1 MIREHDSEPVPGLP
15 EALPPGERIL
25 WQGSPAWWSLARHA
39 FHAAKIAIYCAI
51 MVAWRVISDL
61 VDGMAISDAVVGGLW
76 LLPLAALAIG
86 LPTFFGW
93 LYARTTLYTVTNR
106 RVVIRSGVAIPTAF
120 NLPFKVIGA
129 AAMRRY
135 RDGTGDLPLALAGSD
150 RIAYLHLWPNARPW
164 RLARP
169 EPMLRSVPDVARV
182 AETLGQALAAAAG
195 LPSPVRSGKDAAPSA
210 PPGLVK
216 AAA

>member
-1 MIREHDSEPVPGLP
+1 
-15 EALPPGERIL
+15 
-25 WQGSPAWWSLARHA
+25 
-39 FHAAKIAIYCAI
+39 
-51 MVAWRVISDL
+51 VISDL
-61 VDGMAISDAVVGGLW
+61 ADGVAIGDALVGGLW
-76 LLPLAALAIG
+76 LLPLATLAIG

-93 LYARTTLYTVTNR
+93 LYARTTLYTITNR

-135 RDGTGDLPLALAGSD
+135 RDGTGDLPLALVGPD

-182 AETLGQALAAAAG
+182 AETVGEALASACG
-195 LPSPVRSGKDAAPSA
+195 LPSPARSGEDAASSA

>member
-1 MIREHDSEPVPGLP
+1 MIREHDCEPVPGLP

-25 WQGSPAWWSLARHA
+25 WQGSPACWSLARHA
-39 FHAAKIAIYCAI
+39 FHTAKIAIYCAVI
-51 MVAWRVISDL
+51 VAWRVLSDL
-61 VDGMAISDAVVGGLW
+61 ADGVAVGDALVGGLW

-86 LPTFFGW
+86 LPALFGW
-93 LYARTTLYTVTNR
+93 LYARTTIYTITNR

-120 NLPFKVIGA
+120 NLPFALIGA
-129 AAMRRY
+129 AAMRRH
-135 RDGTGDLPLALAGSD
+135 RDGTGDLPLTLVGSD

-164 RLARP
+164 RLAHP

-182 AETLGQALAAAAG
+182 AEILGQALASAAG
-195 LPSPVRSGKDAAPSA
+195 LPSPVRSGEDATIGAQPRLA
-210 PPGLVK
+210 K